1 MGRVYEGS
9 QSKKTVFASLSVA
22 SLLDQGWTELPGYYA
37 RGKNFPKPQVPSSH
51 LGQIEDLTRVFE
63 DRYHFK
69 VLKGILNPGGD
80 KKKAPQKW
88 LQKYLADFVH
98 EEDEKDSLLIVYYAG
113 HGNPGVNGELILT
126 G

>member
-1 MGRVYEGS
+1 MGRAYEGS
-9 QSKKTVFASLSVA
+9 QPEKTVFASLSVA
-22 SLLDQGWTELPGYYA
+22 SLLDQGWTELPGYCA
-37 RGKNFPKPQVPSSH
+37 RGKNFPQLQMLSSH

-69 VLKGILNPGGD
+69 VHKGILNPGED
-80 KKKAPQKW
+80 RKRAPQKW

-113 HGNPGVNGELILT
+113 HGNPGVNGDLILT

>member
-1 MGRVYEGS
+1 M
-9 QSKKTVFASLSVA
+9 
-22 SLLDQGWTELPGYYA
+22 
-37 RGKNFPKPQVPSSH
+37 PSSH

-69 VLKGILNPGGD
+69 VI
-80 KKKAPQKW
+80 KASSTLVEIMKTPQIW

-98 EEDEKDSLLIVYYAG
+98 DEDEKDSLLIVYYAG